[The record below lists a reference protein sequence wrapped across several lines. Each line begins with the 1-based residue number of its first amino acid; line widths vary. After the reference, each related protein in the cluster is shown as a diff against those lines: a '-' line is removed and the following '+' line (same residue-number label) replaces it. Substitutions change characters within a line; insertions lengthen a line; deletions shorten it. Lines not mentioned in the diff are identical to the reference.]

1 MPISKVKKE
10 RWCDE
15 ERKQEKGGR
24 GGGGEEEE
32 EEGGQRAF
40 VLHPHRG
47 LGTLCT

>member
-10 RWCDE
+10 RWCDD
-15 ERKQEKGGR
+15 ERKQEKGRG
-24 GGGGEEEE
+24 GGGGEEK
-32 EEGGQRAF
+32 EGEKRAF